1 MSREAGLEVNKRRP
15 DGGPPFVKAEL
26 LTQVEL
32 LEKLVVFGEVFALEV
47 IKQFATTARHLEK
60 AAAAVEVLAMR
71 AQVLG
76 QVIDASGEQR
86 DLDVAG
92 AGVLL
97 VGFELGDNF

>member
-1 MSREAGLEVNKRRP
+1 MSREAALEVNKRRP

-47 IKQFATTARHLEK
+47 IKQFATTARHLEE

-76 QVIDASGEQR
+76 QVIDASREQR
-86 DLDVAG
+86 DLDVRG
-92 AGVLL
+92 TGVLL